1 MYTGHQAAA
10 APVPEVA
17 MARDVIGQEVAK
29 GMQQVGANLD
39 GMLLR
44 GIAMEDAKNEFEA
57 ERELMSINSDT
68 QAEVERMLNTPD
80 GKDGSLFDEHG
91 QIRQEKVMNV
101 RDKVQARLAKVGQNI
116 IDPERKE
123 KLVRRAMLE
132 GDKILDDLGQT
143 WEKVTRRKT
152 ETAWKDTYDLA
163 VAKGEY
169 GEAAGLADRG
179 VELGLFSK
187 ERAEVMK
194 LQLKATEERARLAR
208 QRMAERNDKVAADE
222 VSFELLDGMKEGAP
236 ADTPAAGEEKQDAAV
251 PDDGYK
257 AHYVKDPK
265 NYVPVLAV
273 GASDS
278 PVADMANEVRSGKA
292 AVDPVADDKLE
303 TLELGL
309 NVEKAA
315 SITLGDG
322 GSIAVTLAESP
333 SDVSVWQA
341 ARATQGGY
349 TLNEHRL
356 DVAHVAAAVLSD
368 ENYAGL
374 TDKQRRDM
382 IVQRVHLVGGAQLF
396 FDGDDA
402 AYEGWIMNQAE
413 QLSGLKG
420 VVKKTDRM
428 LAGYGGAKGINALLN
443 DEVTEQEVRDVWE
456 GDRLLKDETA
466 EGIKAREALYLKYR
480 DEWAAATGEEPRK
493 DIIAAGDL
501 SDFMEWYQQKGG
513 KHDQRRASFV
523 KGVRDVYRQKAMDAV
538 LRLRAERVAKL
549 SDGTVVE
556 LDGKSD
562 WAVEQRVIRDT
573 LGVPLTRADYG
584 TLEALA
590 HQEAVM
596 ADARRQRARGYAAKA
611 RESQEKVA
619 GFNEAERKAG
629 AAALAAE
636 PAVPA
641 LDATADADAEMR
653 AKAYQ
658 MKEAAAKKVEKQLLK
673 QLGQGLP
680 VNAKWDG
687 KKGAG
692 APKVVMPAA
701 LYKSIAGSLDAK
713 DGFFVVLPGSGEPV
727 PVEPDKDAA
736 GVVFNKA
743 CISMLKKGKFSK
755 AELGKVVNGAAIKM
769 KFTKDSVRYDF

>member
-1 MYTGHQAAA
+1 MYSGHQAAA
-10 APVPEVA
+10 APVPE
-17 MARDVIGQEVAK
+17 MAIPRDVMSGVVAK
-29 GMQQVGANLD
+29 GLQQVGANLD
-39 GMLLR
+39 GMRMR
-44 GIAMEDAKNEFEA
+44 GIQMEDARNEFEA

-68 QAEVERMLNTPD
+68 QADVERMLNTPD

-101 RDKVQARLAKVGQNI
+101 RDKVQARLAQVGQNI
-116 IDPERKE
+116 IDPERRE
-123 KLVRRAMLE
+123 RMVQRALLE

-143 WEKVTRRKT
+143 WEKVTRQKT

-179 VELGLFSK
+179 VELGLFSR

-194 LQLKATEERARLAR
+194 LQLKATAERETLAKQRLA
-208 QRMAERNDKVAADE
+208 EKNSKVAADE
-222 VSFELLDGMKEGAP
+222 VCFELLDALRTGDGKVAEAGAAK
-236 ADTPAAGEEKQDAAV
+236 AD
-251 PDDGYK
+251 
-257 AHYVKDPK
+257 
-265 NYVPVLAV
+265 
-273 GASDS
+273 
-278 PVADMANEVRSGKA
+278 
-292 AVDPVADDKLE
+292 VDPVANDKVE

-309 NVEKAA
+309 DVCRAA

-322 GSIAVTLAESP
+322 GSISVGLSEAP

-341 ARATQGGY
+341 ARASQGGY
-349 TLNEHRL
+349 TLGEHRL
-356 DVAHVAAAVLSD
+356 DVAQVAAAVLSD

-382 IVQRVHLVGGAQLF
+382 IAQRVHLVGGAQLF
-396 FDGDDA
+396 FDGDEA

-413 QLSGLKG
+413 QLAGLKG
-420 VVKKTDRM
+420 VVDKTDRM
-428 LAGYGGAKGINALLN
+428 LAGYAGGKGINALLAE
-443 DEVTEQEVRDVWE
+443 EVTEQEVRDVWE
-456 GDRLLKDETA
+456 GDRLLADESV

-493 DIIAAGDL
+493 DVIAAGDL

-538 LRLRAERVAKL
+538 LSLRAERVAKL

-562 WAVEQRVIRDT
+562 WAVEQRVIRDA
-573 LGVPLTRADYG
+573 LGRPLTRADYG
-584 TLEALA
+584 TLDALA
-590 HQEAVM
+590 RQEAVL
-596 ADARRQRARGYAAKA
+596 ADARRQRAKLYAAKGK
-611 RESQEKVA
+611 ESSGKVA
-619 GFNEAERKAG
+619 AFNEAESKVRG
-629 AAALAAE
+629 AAVFAE
-636 PAVPA
+636 PSMPA
-641 LDATADADAEMR
+641 LDAAVALDAEVR
-653 AKAYQ
+653 AKADE
-658 MKEAAAKKVEKQLLK
+658 KKKDAAAKLDKQLLK

-680 VNAKWDG
+680 MQARWDG
-687 KKGAG
+687 KKGDA

-701 LYKSIAGSLDAK
+701 LYKKIAGSLDAK
-713 DGFFVVLPGSGEPV
+713 DGFFVVLPGSSEPV
-727 PVEPDKDAA
+727 PVEPDDKAG

-755 AELGKVVNGAAIKM
+755 AELDKVVNGAAVKM